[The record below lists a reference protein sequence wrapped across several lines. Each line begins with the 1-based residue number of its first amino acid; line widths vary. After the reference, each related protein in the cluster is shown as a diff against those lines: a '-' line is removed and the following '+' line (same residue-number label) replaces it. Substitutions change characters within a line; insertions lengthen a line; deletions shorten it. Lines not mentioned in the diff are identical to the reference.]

1 MYVSVSFERLVDVR
15 GKMIEK
21 KMRKDSERGKTKRR
35 KKADKKK
42 TEDLYRTNTTLSI
55 WHTK

>member
-21 KMRKDSERGKTKRR
+21 KKMRKDSERGKTKRK

-42 TEDLYRTNTTLSI
+42 N
-55 WHTK
+55 